1 MKQGEGGESFEEI
14 DESVAE
20 QAERRAK
27 AAKLRGD
34 LSVQRGELTSA
45 PPVTVVDEFYQKLS
59 QGEQQRREAS
69 GGVRENALEEKKIF
83 YAEKGKLERTQRSD
97 LSHNNLLDE
106 AKSRSQGKGGGF
118 GKGDDEFSLSS
129 AVSIREVAYQDGQY
143 VGQQQE
149 DQGYQ
154 SSLSS
159 PNESQMKRT
168 GPGPASQ
175 KQLLTVQKATSDPFS
190 QSLPESLL
198 GAVKNFGGDLSDSI
212 RSNASTRSKVVFD
225 PRIFKTS
232 APAASPD
239 PEKEYFRQM
248 NKFHG
253 SSTASRQGSIDKGH
267 LNVDLGARDG
277 SVLGGGSAV
286 GSVAG
291 GLSVGSS
298 FERRGEQRGNGQGR
312 DGGSSNGRKWEQEPT
327 TPLECIDLGDPI
339 HRELEESMAR
349 SRRTPGSPALSSRT
363 EFGEPDQRGVA
374 QGGSGPPLLS
384 LHTIARVFGRP
395 KGKAST
401 SSRGWSPSSEGAPSP
416 EGDESSSDSSSCHH
430 CQHRRRISCWTVLSL
445 LSVDLFTI
453 LLIFVIATQSNQMPM
468 DVLAGDFAPAQRST
482 GGQPSTAGRGR
493 SLDFPADTNSST
505 SFLVPVPGVSPDS
518 KVETGGE
525 TNEIISQALEQLKE
539 EMKRELDTMRDQLKT
554 ISHPPAFSCHKTE
567 EHVREAK
574 LSYEGCSVEN
584 PGMDLNTGIFTV
596 AQPGIYQ
603 ITFTGFFRSKNGH
616 MLSADI
622 YLRSKGN
629 EASPI
634 IIGRASAKVDENGFA
649 GKDDDLHT
657 TTSVIVL
664 EHLKLQDE
672 VFVSMA
678 IHGDHGDSSLWS
690 DFSRKIHFTAFRISD

>member
-1 MKQGEGGESFEEI
+1 MHRRESFEE
-14 DESVAE
+14 DDSVAE

-27 AAKLRGD
+27 AAKLRGE

-59 QGEQQRREAS
+59 QGEQQKREAN
-69 GGVRENALEEKKIF
+69 GGLKEALGEKKIF
-83 YAEKGKLERTQRSD
+83 YAEKGKVERAKKSD
-97 LSHNNLLDE
+97 LDHNNLLDE
-106 AKSRSQGKGGGF
+106 AKSRSQGRDNGGCE
-118 GKGDDEFSLSS
+118 DEFSLSS
-129 AVSIREVAYQDGQY
+129 AISIREVTYQDGHY
-143 VGQQQE
+143 VGQQLD

-159 PNESQMKRT
+159 PNESQMKRS
-168 GPGPASQ
+168 GPPSNQ
-175 KQLLTVQKATSDPFS
+175 KQLLTVQKAADPFS

-198 GAVKNFGGDLSDSI
+198 GAVKHFGGDLSDSI

-225 PRIFKTS
+225 PRIFKKPS
-232 APAASPD
+232 QPSESPD

-253 SSTASRQGSIDKGH
+253 SSAISRHGSIDKGS
-267 LNVDLGARDG
+267 LSVDLGDG
-277 SVLGGGSAV
+277 GASAV
-286 GSVAG
+286 GSVVG
-291 GLSVGSS
+291 GLSIASS
-298 FERRGEQRGNGQGR
+298 VDRGRHQGRGHGHGQGHGLGHGRER
-312 DGGSSNGRKWEQEPT
+312 DGGSSNGRRWEEPS

-363 EFGEPDQRGVA
+363 EFGEPDQRGVV
-374 QGGSGPPLLS
+374 QGGSAPPLLS

-395 KGKAST
+395 RGKAST
-401 SSRGWSPSSEGAPSP
+401 TSRGWSPTSEGAPSP
-416 EGDESSSDSSSCHH
+416 DGNESTSESSCHH

-453 LLIFVIATQSNQMPM
+453 LLIFVIASQSNQMPM

-482 GGQPSTAGRGR
+482 GSLQPGSTSGRGR
-493 SLDFPADTNSST
+493 SLDFPQDDNSST
-505 SFLVPVPGVSPDS
+505 SFLVPVPGTSPGS
-518 KVETGGE
+518 KIESDGGGE
-525 TNEIISQALEQLKE
+525 TDKIISQALEQIRKE
-539 EMKRELDTMRDQLKT
+539 TKKELDLMRNQLKT

-584 PGMDLNTGIFTV
+584 PGMDINSGIFTV
-596 AQPGIYQ
+596 SQPGVYQ

-664 EHLKLQDE
+664 EHLKLEDE

>member
-1 MKQGEGGESFEEI
+1 MQRDDDGSFEEM

-27 AAKLRGD
+27 AAKLRTD

-69 GGVRENALEEKKIF
+69 DGGKNALEQKKIF
-83 YAEKGKLERTQRSD
+83 YAEKGKLDSKKKSD

-118 GKGDDEFSLSS
+118 EKGEEEFSLSS
-129 AVSIREVAYQDGQY
+129 AVSIREVTYQDGQY
-143 VGQQQE
+143 VGHQE

-168 GPGPASQ
+168 GPPASQ
-175 KQLLTVQKATSDPFS
+175 KQLLTVQKATADPFS

-232 APAASPD
+232 APASSPD

-248 NKFHG
+248 NKFHS

-267 LNVDLGARDG
+267 LSVDLGDRSRDG
-277 SVLGGGSAV
+277 SLMGGASAV
-286 GSVAG
+286 GSVVG
-291 GLSVGSS
+291 GLSVASS
-298 FERRGEQRGNGQGR
+298 TERGQQRGNGHGR
-312 DGGSSNGRKWEQEPT
+312 GGGASHVRKWEEPT

-363 EFGEPDQRGVA
+363 EFGDPDQRGVA

-395 KGKAST
+395 RGKAST
-401 SSRGWSPSSEGAPSP
+401 SSRGWSPTSEGAPSP

-445 LSVDLFTI
+445 LAVDLFTI

-482 GGQPSTAGRGR
+482 GGQPSNSAGRGR
-493 SLDFPADTNSST
+493 SLDFPSDTNSST
-505 SFLVPVPGVSPDS
+505 SFLVPVPGGSPDS
-518 KVETGGE
+518 KVNTDPGGE
-525 TNEIISQALEQLKE
+525 TNKIISQDLEQLKE
-539 EMKRELDTMRDQLKT
+539 DMKKELDIMRDQLKI

-584 PGMDLNTGIFTV
+584 PGMDVNTGIFTV

-664 EHLKLQDE
+664 EQLKLEDE